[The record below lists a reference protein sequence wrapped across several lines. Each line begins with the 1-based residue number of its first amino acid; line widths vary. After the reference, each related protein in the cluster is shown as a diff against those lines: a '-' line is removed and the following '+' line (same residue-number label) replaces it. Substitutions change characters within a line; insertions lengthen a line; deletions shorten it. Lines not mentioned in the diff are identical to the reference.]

1 MQELSPYFINRTAPE
16 VNSNFS
22 TSAKVFAQDEPNFRE
37 YCRVI
42 SKRWRFIV
50 TLVICTL
57 ALTSLVI
64 FLMTPTYTAMSSV
77 LIEPQAPQILDMR
90 TWRRKEPGRLPKK
103 ATTVPSTKYCRVE
116 VLLLV

>member
-22 TSAKVFAQDEPNFRE
+22 TSAKVFAQDEPTFRE

-42 SKRWRFIV
+42 TKRWRFIV

-64 FLMTPTYTAMSSV
+64 FFMTPTYTAMSYGS
-77 LIEPQAPQILDMR
+77 DR
-90 TWRRKEPGRLPKK
+90 TPGASSPGH
-103 ATTVPSTKYCRVE
+103 A
-116 VLLLV
+116 